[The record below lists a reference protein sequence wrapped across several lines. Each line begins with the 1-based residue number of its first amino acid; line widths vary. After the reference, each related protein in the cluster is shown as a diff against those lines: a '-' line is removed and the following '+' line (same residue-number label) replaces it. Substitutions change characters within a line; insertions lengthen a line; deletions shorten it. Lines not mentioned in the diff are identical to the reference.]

1 MADKVP
7 LLVEFAF
14 ENGHVRYYLAP
25 KLAETDDD

>member
-1 MADKVP
+1 
-7 LLVEFAF
+7 LVEFAF